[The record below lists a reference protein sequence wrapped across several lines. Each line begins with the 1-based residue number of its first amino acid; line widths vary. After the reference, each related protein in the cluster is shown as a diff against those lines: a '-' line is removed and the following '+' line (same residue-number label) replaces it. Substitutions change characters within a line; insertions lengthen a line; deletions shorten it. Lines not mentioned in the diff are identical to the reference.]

1 MAEIE
6 LKPNPGPPHPIR
18 WLAFIGWLV
27 LPILATWLIV
37 AATALF
43 VLWWGLIWFAF
54 ALVYMIV
61 YFRWSRHR
69 YPKD

>member
-6 LKPNPGPPHPIR
+6 LKPNPGPPPSIR
-18 WLAFIGWLV
+18 SLAFVGWLV
-27 LPILATWLIV
+27 LPILATWAVV

-43 VLWWGLIWFAF
+43 VVWWGVVWFGF

-61 YFRWSRHR
+61 YFRWSRRR
-69 YPKD
+69 YPKE